1 MLILRCGQTKD
12 RLDYAPAGAL
22 PSALVTQLRE
32 HKTEVIRIL
41 REDEEYRRTGI
52 LQSERQVF
60 DVVRE
65 HFSKDGKNAT

>member
-1 MLILRCGQTKD
+1 M
-12 RLDYAPAGAL
+12 
-22 PSALVTQLRE
+22 
-32 HKTEVIRIL
+32 EVIQML

-60 DVVRE
+60 DVARE